1 MICIGIRCRIEE
13 EALHGWGSRESPPV
27 PPLYTLSV
35 RPAVFFLSFS
45 LLSGVDAG
53 VCVCRGSAHF
63 ESLTFFFLFFTG
75 KNSIVRPS
83 SFTFFLF
90 YLSYYFSRF
99 ILFSIPPPHFSALA
113 IVWVGFPVGTPWYTY
128 KMHPFGTIS
137 FPFSIWLDYTGA
149 AERGAFMHMTN

>member
-1 MICIGIRCRIEE
+1 MDGDQERARQCR
-13 EALHGWGSRESPPV
+13 H
-27 PPLYTLSV
+27 YTLSV

-83 SFTFFLF
+83 SLTFFLF

-99 ILFSIPPPHFSALA
+99 ILFSIPPPHFSA
-113 IVWVGFPVGTPWYTY
+113 IVWVGFPVGTPWHTQDA
-128 KMHPFGTIS
+128 
-137 FPFSIWLDYTGA
+137 SIWDHLFSFFHLVRLHRSRRARRFYAHD
-149 AERGAFMHMTN
+149 